1 MIIMN
6 IEENYDKIYKYIYY
20 RIHDK
25 ELAEDLTQEVFL
37 RFLDSS
43 YREQGKDIRYLYT
56 IARNLCIDAMRSSGR
71 ESRYERQD
79 IEDCAIEL
87 PSNET
92 PIEEQVVEAVWLK
105 QVLNRLS
112 EEDREIVFL
121 RFVNEEPISVISQMY
136 GISRFAVY
144 RKLIRIQQQIKKE
157 LYDMEVIR

>member
-37 RFLDSS
+37 KFLDSS
-43 YREQGKDIRYLYT
+43 YREQGKDIRYLYM
-56 IARNLCIDAMRSSGR
+56 IARNLYIDAMRSSGR
-71 ESRYERQD
+71 ERRYERQD

-105 QVLNRLS
+105 QVLDRLS

-144 RKLIRIQQQIKKE
+144 RKLIKIQQQIKKE